1 MSSGHHNYK
10 KDLGE
15 RVFMFLAFRVDVD
28 QRYSSIYQGLLK
40 KIEIF
45 ENAYF
50 IVFLSELKTQTN
62 FSVLGLQKDIYDC
75 SD

>member
-1 MSSGHHNYK
+1 
-10 KDLGE
+10 
-15 RVFMFLAFRVDVD
+15 MFLAFRVDVD
-28 QRYSSIYQGLLK
+28 QRYSSIYHGLLK